1 LKAWTKE
8 EALQTLKE
16 LADRSDRLRSS
27 KVFSTEHIMWMTKCT
42 ETFEEVFG
50 PASRYYLSFAAID
63 WGKIPSGITIKPY
76 AYGGNDKAA
85 IDAKRHEY
93 FLPQL
98 ESAKGLL
105 LGAVNYLAERG
116 LSDVY
121 DAKDTGPEASLI
133 LKVLR
138 LAENQLRKV
147 IREKP
152 DNERQVQDA
161 FENLLI
167 GADIPYGREV
177 DSIEYSSKTY
187 IPDFSLPKISLAVE
201 VKLCNRSEREK
212 ELPEEINDDIL
223 AYQTKYQN
231 LLFIVY
237 DLGYIRDKDRFCGS
251 FEEHENVTIR
261 VVKH

>member
-1 LKAWTKE
+1 LRVWTKE
-8 EALQTLKE
+8 EALKALEE
-16 LADRSDRLRSS
+16 LANEADRLSSS
-27 KVFSTEHIMWMTKCT
+27 KAFSTEHIMWVTKCL

-50 PASRYYLSFAAID
+50 QASRYYLSFAAIE
-63 WGKIPSGITIKPY
+63 WTRLPSTIINPLD
-76 AYGGNDKAA
+76 YGGNYQAA

-93 FLPQL
+93 FRRNLGT
-98 ESAKGLL
+98 AKGFL
-105 LGAVNYLAERG
+105 LGAASYLQARD
-116 LSDVY
+116 LTDVY
-121 DAKDTGPEASLI
+121 NAKDTGLEASLI

-152 DNERQVQDA
+152 ANERQVQDA

-167 GADIPYGREV
+167 GADVAYGREV

-187 IPDFSLPKISLAVE
+187 KPDFSLKQMNLVVE
-201 VKLCNRSEREK
+201 IKLCGREEREK

-231 LLFIVY
+231 LLFIIY
-237 DLGYIRDKDRFCGS
+237 DLGHIRDKDRFCSS
-251 FEEHENVTIR
+251 FEEHQNVTIR
-261 VVKH
+261 VIKH